1 MTYFKNKTVIM
12 SGGSRGVGLEIAK
25 ALGKDGANIAILAK
39 TTEPH
44 PTLPGTI
51 FTAAE
56 EIEQVGGNALP
67 IVCDIR
73 FEDQVEAAVEETASK
88 FGGIDICINNA
99 SAIHLTDTVNTPMKR
114 YDLMNQIN
122 ARGTFLTSK
131 KCLPHLLKSENP
143 HIMNLSPPLDMNPKW
158 FSGHVAYTMAKYGM
172 SLCVLG
178 MAEEFKEQG
187 VAVNA
192 LWPRTAIS
200 TAAVKNVLGGEE
212 MANISRTPEI
222 MADAA
227 YVILTKPSKEF
238 TGNFC
243 IDDNLLAEHGVTDFS
258 KYASVPFD
266 QLAPDFF
273 VPDDILPPEAAKNS

>member
-56 EIEQVGGNALP
+56 EIEEVGGTALP

-73 FEDQVEAAVEETASK
+73 YEEQVEAAVEEAASK

-114 YDLMNQIN
+114 YDLMHNIN
-122 ARGTFLTSK
+122 VRGTFMLSQ
-131 KCLPHLLKSENP
+131 KCIPHLIKGDNS
-143 HIMNLSPPLDMNPKW
+143 HILTLSPPLDIARKW
-158 FSGHVAYTMAKYGM
+158 FGMTLAYTTAKYGM
-172 SLCVLG
+172 SLVAHGL
-178 MAEEFKEQG
+178 AEELGKHN
-187 VAVNA
+187 VASNC
-192 LWPRTAIS
+192 LWPRTS
-200 TAAVKNVLGGEE
+200 LDTAAVRNVIGEE
-212 MANISRTPEI
+212 LVKGSRKPSI
-222 MADAA
+222 YADAA
-227 YVILTKPSKEF
+227 YAVLKRDSSSC
-238 TGNFC
+238 TGNFFL
-243 IDDNLLAEHGVTDFS
+243 DQDVLEEEGVTDFDQ
-258 KYASVPFD
+258 YAIDPEAKLVS
-266 QLAPDFF
+266 DFF
-273 VPDDILPPEAAKNS
+273 VDDNPEDWIQA

>member
-73 FEDQVEAAVEETASK
+73 YEEQVEAAVEEAASK

-99 SAIHLTDTVNTPMKR
+99 SAIHLSDTVNTPMKR
-114 YDLMNQIN
+114 YDLMHNIN
-122 ARGTFLTSK
+122 VRGTFMLSQ
-131 KCLPHLLKSENP
+131 KCIPHLKNGDNP
-143 HIMNLSPPLDMNPKW
+143 HILTLSPPLDIDRKW
-158 FSGHVAYTMAKYGM
+158 FGMTLAYTTAKYGM
-172 SLCVLG
+172 SLVAHGL
-178 MAEEFKEQG
+178 AEELGKHN
-187 VAVNA
+187 VASNC
-192 LWPRTAIS
+192 LWPRTS
-200 TAAVKNVLGGEE
+200 LDTAAVRNVIGAELIKG
-212 MANISRTPEI
+212 SRKPSI
-222 MADAA
+222 YADAA
-227 YVILTKPSKEF
+227 YAVLKRDSSTC
-238 TGNFC
+238 TGNFFL
-243 IDDNLLAEHGVTDFS
+243 DQDVLEEEGVSD
-258 KYASVPFD
+258 FD
-266 QLAPDFF
+266 QYAIDLEATLVSDFF
-273 VPDDILPPEAAKNS
+273 VDDNPEGWIQA

>member
-56 EIEQVGGNALP
+56 EIEEVGGTALP

-73 FEDQVEAAVEETASK
+73 YEEQVEAAVKEAASK

-114 YDLMNQIN
+114 YDLMHNIN
-122 ARGTFLTSK
+122 VRGTFMLSQ
-131 KCLPHLLKSENP
+131 KCIPHLIKGDNS
-143 HIMNLSPPLDMNPKW
+143 HILTLSPPLDIARKW
-158 FSGHVAYTMAKYGM
+158 FGMTLAYTTAKYGM
-172 SLCVLG
+172 SLVAHGL
-178 MAEEFKEQG
+178 AEELGKHN
-187 VAVNA
+187 VASNC
-192 LWPRTAIS
+192 LWPRTS
-200 TAAVKNVLGGEE
+200 LDTAAVRNVIGEE
-212 MANISRTPEI
+212 LIKGSRKPSI
-222 MADAA
+222 YADAA
-227 YVILTKPSKEF
+227 YAVLKRDSSSC
-238 TGNFC
+238 TGNFFL
-243 IDDNLLAEHGVTDFS
+243 DQDVLEEEGVTDFDQ
-258 KYASVPFD
+258 YAIDPEAKLVS
-266 QLAPDFF
+266 DFF
-273 VPDDILPPEAAKNS
+273 VDDNPDDWIQA